1 MWVYCFLISI
11 ISNHLTRWWDVGLSR
26 KCVILSSEVTQSCPT
41 LCDLMDCILP
51 GSSIHGIFQARVLEW
66 VAIFFSR
73 ESSWPRDQTQVSHI
87 AGRCF
92 TVFATKEAQ
101 ILEWVAYPFSR
112 SSSQPR
118 NGTRVSCT
126 AGGFLFF
133 FFFTNWAVRE
143 ALSKF
148 LINCEY
154 RIMIFKGSRA
164 MFIFLWWPTKIFKN
178 FC

>member
-1 MWVYCFLISI
+1 MCYPFKWSHSVV
-11 ISNHLTRWWDVGLSR
+11 SNSLRSHGLYLTRLLHPWNFSGKSTGVGCHFL
-26 KCVILSSEVTQSCPT
+26 LQ
-41 LCDLMDCILP
+41 
-51 GSSIHGIFQARVLEW
+51 GIFLTQGSNPGLPHCRQTLYCLCHQGSPNTGMGSLSLLQKLFPTQEW
-66 VAIFFSR
+66 NQGLLHCRRIS
-73 ESSWPRDQTQVSHI
+73 
-87 AGRCF
+87 
-92 TVFATKEAQ
+92 
-101 ILEWVAYPFSR
+101 
-112 SSSQPR
+112 
-118 NGTRVSCT
+118 
-126 AGGFLFF
+126 FF